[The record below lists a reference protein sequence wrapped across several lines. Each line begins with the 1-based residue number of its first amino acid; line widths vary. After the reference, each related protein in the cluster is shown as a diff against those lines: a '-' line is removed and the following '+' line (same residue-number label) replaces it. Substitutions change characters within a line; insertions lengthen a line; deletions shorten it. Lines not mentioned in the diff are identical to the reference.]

1 MIDIGYIMNYMK
13 VLEWSKEDFITL
25 CELEKM
31 FHLFSNSIDW
41 EILGQGGM
49 RFKKGFKSYSNDQL
63 LLCREWTW
71 FNIANMFHA
80 LMLNKNISD
89 KMVLITMRN
98 R

>member
-13 VLEWSKEDFITL
+13 VLKWLREDFITL
-25 CELEKM
+25 CEIEKM
-31 FHLFSNSIDW
+31 FHLFSNSINW
-41 EILGQGGM
+41 EIFGQGGM

-63 LLCREWTW
+63 LLCRESTW
-71 FNIANMFHA
+71 FNMANMLLA

-98 R
+98 W